1 MKRPRGEGGGARRC
15 EIGKRNHETRSLRR
29 CEMVETGDI
38 HGIGRGRGF
47 GPGVV
52 INWELNS
59 RDNHYLPPYLRSFS
73 SLSPPLPSLVAR
85 SQLASAHYK
94 KHVSSLLAIYFRMVH
109 ITFRNGP
116 REIKSMPSGTESC
129 THTVAYRTDAARET
143 RYARPLL
150 SSPVL
155 FFFSSLFNPPSI
167 SYIPSLLP
175 PTRNRFP

>member
-1 MKRPRGEGGGARRC
+1 MKRARGEGGGARRC

-73 SLSPPLPSLVAR
+73 SLSLSPPLTRCPLATCFGSL
-85 SQLASAHYK
+85 QK
-94 KHVSSLLAIYFRMVH
+94 
-109 ITFRNGP
+109 
-116 REIKSMPSGTESC
+116 
-129 THTVAYRTDAARET
+129 AREFAAG
-143 RYARPLL
+143 Y
-150 SSPVL
+150 L
-155 FFFSSLFNPPSI
+155 FPNGAYHFS
-167 SYIPSLLP
+167 
-175 PTRNRFP
+175 

>member
-1 MKRPRGEGGGARRC
+1 MKRWRGARRC

-73 SLSPPLPSLVAR
+73 SLSPLLPPLPCPLVAR

-129 THTVAYRTDAARET
+129 THTVAYRTGAARET
-143 RYARPLL
+143 RYARPFL
-150 SSPVL
+150 SR
-155 FFFSSLFNPPSI
+155 FFSSSLFNPPPAHHFV
-167 SYIPSLLP
+167 YPVTPPSDA
-175 PTRNRFP
+175 

>member
-1 MKRPRGEGGGARRC
+1 
-15 EIGKRNHETRSLRR
+15 
-29 CEMVETGDI
+29 MVETGDI
-38 HGIGRGRGF
+38 HGLGRGRGF

-73 SLSPPLPSLVAR
+73 SLSPSPSLVAR

-129 THTVAYRTDAARET
+129 THTVAYRTGAARDT
-143 RYARPLL
+143 RAL

-155 FFFSSLFNPPSI
+155 FSSLFDP
-167 SYIPSLLP
+167 P
-175 PTRNRFP
+175 PTRHFVYPSVTPPSDA